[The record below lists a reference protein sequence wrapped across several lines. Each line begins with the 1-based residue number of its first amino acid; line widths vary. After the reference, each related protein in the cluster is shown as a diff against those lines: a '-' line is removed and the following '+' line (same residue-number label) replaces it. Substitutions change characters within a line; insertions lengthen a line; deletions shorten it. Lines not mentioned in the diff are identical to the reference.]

1 MADPLPWPDALKPS
15 SEDWSLRGGSRS
27 GGQTFQGNEQIVA
40 SPTARWRA
48 TLTIPCFGRDKIL
61 AMRRVIALG
70 RSQRWFVGPYEKPR
84 APWPYEP
91 IIGGVLTDRTAG
103 AAQPVLRFALSEPAA
118 LNAVQIAIQRN
129 AATSSS
135 PGCCSPSAA
144 GCT

>member
-70 RSQRWFVGPYEKPR
+70 PVAAVVCRPLREAPR
-84 APWPYEP
+84 A
-91 IIGGVLTDRTAG
+91 V
-103 AAQPVLRFALSEPAA
+103 AL
-118 LNAVQIAIQRN
+118 
-129 AATSSS
+129 
-135 PGCCSPSAA
+135 
-144 GCT
+144 